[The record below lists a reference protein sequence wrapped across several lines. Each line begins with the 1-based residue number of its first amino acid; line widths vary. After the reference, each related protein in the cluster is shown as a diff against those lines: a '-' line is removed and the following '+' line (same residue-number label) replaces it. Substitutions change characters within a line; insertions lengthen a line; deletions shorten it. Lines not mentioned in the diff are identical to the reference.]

1 MDNLSVVIITF
12 KNFTT
17 YLKNIKSIIANQPSL
32 PKDNE
37 AYNGRVSN
45 QRNFLPK
52 QASSNIMPNIGP
64 SISMQSKRYGMDFN
78 RESQESGETNFESEY
93 HPQTIHTKHTR
104 NGPAKSISTDHRSYH
119 FSKPLAS
126 EHNRQ
131 SAMVSGERIK
141 SEAGSLLPAI
151 GTSENLHPTPLMNK
165 RPSKSISGN
174 YSL

>member
-52 QASSNIMPNIGP
+52 
-64 SISMQSKRYGMDFN
+64 
-78 RESQESGETNFESEY
+78 
-93 HPQTIHTKHTR
+93 
-104 NGPAKSISTDHRSYH
+104 
-119 FSKPLAS
+119 
-126 EHNRQ
+126 
-131 SAMVSGERIK
+131 
-141 SEAGSLLPAI
+141 
-151 GTSENLHPTPLMNK
+151 
-165 RPSKSISGN
+165 
-174 YSL
+174 